1 MPYSKVKVVT
11 VFFKYFIFSFNT
23 YSGIMKMYINAARKN
38 GGVEVSSRML
48 RTGEDGLG
56 GQDNSPPVVINADVN
71 CDTITLVVDGATY
84 KLDYGF
90 GRLGVKDLGELL
102 SMNFILMT
110 LNVLQ
115 RFLAI
120 LRVLEWFQETRK
132 RKQDWAVSGTLLSL
146 ETDHLYN

>member
-1 MPYSKVKVVT
+1 
-11 VFFKYFIFSFNT
+11 
-23 YSGIMKMYINAARKN
+23 MYINAARKN

-71 CDTITLVVDGATY
+71 CDTITLVVDGDTY

-102 SMNFILMT
+102 SRLT
-110 LNVLQ
+110 
-115 RFLAI
+115 
-120 LRVLEWFQETRK
+120 
-132 RKQDWAVSGTLLSL
+132 S
-146 ETDHLYN
+146 